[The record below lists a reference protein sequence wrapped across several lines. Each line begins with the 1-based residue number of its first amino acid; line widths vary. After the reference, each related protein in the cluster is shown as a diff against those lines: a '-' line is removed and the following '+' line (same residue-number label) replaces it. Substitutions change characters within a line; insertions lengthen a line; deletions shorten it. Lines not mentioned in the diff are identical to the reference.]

1 MDLNI
6 STMNLLNEYYKIDQY
21 PCIVIDEVPY
31 CGIRDKNFI
40 LKEICEDEN
49 ISGCDEILK

>member
-1 MDLNI
+1 
-6 STMNLLNEYYKIDQY
+6 LNEYYKIDQY

-49 ISGCDEILK
+49 ISECNEILK